1 MIWCSENMR
10 INYPYG
16 SKERLFEMIKKVSP
30 INEEVLPEEKK
41 NEIIN
46 KFIEETCGYL
56 GIPNDKIE
64 ISYNSKEAQEMAS
77 FGKNTPAT
85 GIIRVIAANR
95 NLADVLRT
103 LAHELVHRKQEK
115 EGKLY
120 NDAGD
125 DGSNI
130 ENEANAEAAIIMRK
144 FGKANPIIF
153 E

>member
-1 MIWCSENMR
+1 MR
-10 INYPYG
+10 ISHPYG
-16 SKERLFEMIKKVSP
+16 SKERLFEMVKKVNRL
-30 INEEVLPEEKK
+30 NEEVLSKEKK
-41 NEIIN
+41 NEVIN

-64 ISYNSKEAQEMAS
+64 ISYDSREAQEMAS
-77 FGKNTPAT
+77 FGKHTPAT
-85 GIIRVIAANR
+85 GIIRVVAANR

-120 NDAGD
+120 NGAGE
-125 DGSNI
+125 DGSDV
-130 ENEANAEAAIIMRK
+130 ENEANAEAAIIMRR